1 MIASP
6 GSGGAHER
14 TRRSQAQSGR
24 DQLGSEPTPR
34 SVGGTT
40 RSRAGDGSTKSTPGG
55 APTTSP
61 TVGGSTTSRPGGAP
75 TTSPTVGGS
84 TTSRPGGGSTT
95 SRAGGILAPLVAV
108 TIVGVALAGC
118 DPVTPRPPASTA
130 ADTASATASTRHRD
144 GGIRTDTAALT
155 ARFPGLGPI
164 ASASWV
170 TGRKGDDRV
179 PGPSGYYL
187 DALASLDPAT
197 MAGLTTR
204 PAPSPRP
211 LSHILDPDLAAL
223 APAGTLVWPL
233 TLETRVMDTS
243 PSYAVS
249 LLLIE
254 GTSTAVLTATSDRP
268 FVTTTSTP
276 TSG

>member
-1 MIASP
+1 MIASR
-6 GSGGAHER
+6 GSDGSHDR
-14 TRRSQAQSGR
+14 TRRSRAQSGR
-24 DQLGSEPTPR
+24 NQVGPEPTPR
-34 SVGGTT
+34 AVGGTT
-40 RSRAGDGSTKSTPGG
+40 RSRAGGGSTKSRAGGGRPGSR
-55 APTTSP
+55 A
-61 TVGGSTTSRPGGAP
+61 VGGSTR
-75 TTSPTVGGS
+75 
-84 TTSRPGGGSTT
+84 
-95 SRAGGILAPLVAV
+95 SRAGGIFAPLVAV
-108 TIVGVALAGC
+108 TIVGAALAGC
-118 DPVTPRPPASTA
+118 DPVTPRPRTSTA
-130 ADTASATASTRHRD
+130 ADTTSATSSTRHRD

-233 TLETRVMDTS
+233 TLESRVMDAS

-249 LLLIE
+249 LLLIQ